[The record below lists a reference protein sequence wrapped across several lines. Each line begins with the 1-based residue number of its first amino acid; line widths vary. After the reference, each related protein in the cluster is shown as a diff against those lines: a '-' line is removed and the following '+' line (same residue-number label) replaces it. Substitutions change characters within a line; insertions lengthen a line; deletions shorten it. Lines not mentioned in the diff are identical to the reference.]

1 MLKTF
6 RKGILTAAAAVLGAA
21 LLGGCGS
28 GTRASDG
35 LVHLNFQIWDNAQ
48 RGGMEAVARAYMDK
62 NPEVEIQVQVTSW
75 DEYWTKLDAAA
86 DQDSCRTSSGCTP
99 IRFLNMRIMENW
111 RM

>member
-48 RGGMEAVARAYMDK
+48 SCLLY
-62 NPEVEIQVQVTSW
+62 TS
-75 DEYWTKLDAAA
+75 DAA
-86 DQDSCRTSSGCTP
+86 D
-99 IRFLNMRIMENW
+99 E
-111 RM
+111 

>member
-48 RGGMEAVARAYMDK
+48 RLSLIHISEPTRPY
-62 NPEVEIQVQVTSW
+62 
-75 DEYWTKLDAAA
+75 
-86 DQDSCRTSSGCTP
+86 
-99 IRFLNMRIMENW
+99 
-111 RM
+111 

>member
-35 LVHLNFQIWDNAQ
+35 LVHLNF
-48 RGGMEAVARAYMDK
+48 RFGTMPREAVWK
-62 NPEVEIQVQVTSW
+62 Q
-75 DEYWTKLDAAA
+75 
-86 DQDSCRTSSGCTP
+86 
-99 IRFLNMRIMENW
+99 
-111 RM
+111 